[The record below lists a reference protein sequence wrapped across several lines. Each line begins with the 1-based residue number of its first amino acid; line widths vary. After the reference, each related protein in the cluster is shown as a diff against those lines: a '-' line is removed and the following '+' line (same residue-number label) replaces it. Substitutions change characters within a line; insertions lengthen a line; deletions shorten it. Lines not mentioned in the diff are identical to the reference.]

1 MAYIKICCIFSLLC
15 ALSTTAIA
23 TGSRSANEICK
34 SLMQAK
40 SYLFYRT
47 DQFVLVSPLQYICR
61 NFNLFLLSICFCHLS
76 TAINLSFFVL
86 LFFVFFF
93 FFFFATHF
101 EAVLGGEGSVVTIYC
116 SIPGGVDASSIVW
129 SHQENRIIVDGSKYH
144 TSSNRLRISN
154 IISKDEG
161 TYQCLFRT
169 RHGGQQRLNAACLY
183 VVGRLTNN
191 TSHCGVIKL

>member
-47 DQFVLVSPLQYICR
+47 DQFVLVSPLQYIWR

-86 LFFVFFF
+86 LFFVFLFF
-93 FFFFATHF
+93 SF
-101 EAVLGGEGSVVTIYC
+101 LQLILKLYLVVKDLWSQSTA
-116 SIPGGVDASSIVW
+116 ASLVGW
-129 SHQENRIIVDGSKYH
+129 MHHQLS
-144 TSSNRLRISN
+144 
-154 IISKDEG
+154 
-161 TYQCLFRT
+161 
-169 RHGGQQRLNAACLY
+169 
-183 VVGRLTNN
+183 
-191 TSHCGVIKL
+191 GVIKRIASLWMAQSITQAPIVYESAT

>member
-76 TAINLSFFVL
+76 TAINLSYCFLFL
-86 LFFVFFF
+86 FLFFFLFCNSFWSCTWWWRICGHNLLQHPWWCGCIINWV
-93 FFFFATHF
+93 
-101 EAVLGGEGSVVTIYC
+101 E
-116 SIPGGVDASSIVW
+116 SSRE
-129 SHQENRIIVDGSKYH
+129 SHQCGWLKVSHKFQSFTNQQHNIKGWR
-144 TSSNRLRISN
+144 NISVLVPY
-154 IISKDEG
+154 KAWRPTE
-161 TYQCLFRT
+161 T
-169 RHGGQQRLNAACLY
+169 
-183 VVGRLTNN
+183 
-191 TSHCGVIKL
+191 